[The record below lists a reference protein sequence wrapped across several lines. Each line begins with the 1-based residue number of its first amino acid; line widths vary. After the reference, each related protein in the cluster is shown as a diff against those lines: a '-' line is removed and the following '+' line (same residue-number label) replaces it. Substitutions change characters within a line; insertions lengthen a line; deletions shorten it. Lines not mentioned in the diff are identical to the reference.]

1 MLSISSAQL
10 DYWLA
15 LFVYPMSRILGMVL
29 ATPVFNHAAIPAQ
42 VRLIVGLA
50 ISLGLAPAL
59 PPMPAISVGSW
70 ASLGILAEQALIGIM
85 MGFSIGIAFA
95 AIDVAGDLIGLQMG
109 LSFAVFYDPTS
120 AGQTPVVTE
129 FLAMIAGLIFLAM
142 NGHLLAISAL
152 AESFVLLPVSTTP
165 FAAKGIAALLASAAM
180 IFSSGLLLALPII
193 AALMIANIALGVL
206 SRVAP
211 TLNLLA
217 IGFPITIVAGFSVLA
232 LSLPLMGNAFQVLYE
247 RGFSTLGVVL
257 RAGGGVP

>member
-1 MLSISSAQL
+1 
-10 DYWLA
+10 
-15 LFVYPMSRILGMVL
+15 
-29 ATPVFNHAAIPAQ
+29 
-42 VRLIVGLA
+42 
-50 ISLGLAPAL
+50 
-59 PPMPAISVGSW
+59 
-70 ASLGILAEQALIGIM
+70 
-85 MGFSIGIAFA
+85 
-95 AIDVAGDLIGLQMG
+95 
-109 LSFAVFYDPTS
+109 
-120 AGQTPVVTE
+120 
-129 FLAMIAGLIFLAM
+129 MIAGLIFLAM

-165 FAAKGIAALLASAAM
+165 FAANGIAALLASAAM
-180 IFSSGLLLALPII
+180 IFSSGLLLALPMI